1 MSSDLDRY
9 IVDVPQ
15 EYDGPT
21 WGRMAVEGL
30 ERGQAAGLPNERG
43 YQGAAPP
50 GTQYERP
57 EPSEDPGQDW
67 SRVAC
72 GDPSSIGGM

>member
-1 MSSDLDRY
+1 MSDLDRY

-15 EYDGPT
+15 EYDAGA

-30 ERGQAAGLPNERG
+30 ERGRAAGLPNGRG
-43 YQGAAPP
+43 YQSAAPP
-50 GTQYERP
+50 GTQSERP
-57 EPSEDPGQDW
+57 EPSDDPGTDW

-72 GDPSSIGGM
+72 GDASSIGGM